1 VPYRVIEGSTCV
13 FDRPDRREGGGD
25 AWWIELADGRVII
38 FAQSRSAE

>member
-1 VPYRVIEGSTCV
+1 V
-13 FDRPDRREGGGD
+13 FDRPDRRESGGD